1 MATEKQLKA
10 NRANATRSTGPKSL
24 SGKARS
30 SMNSCKHG
38 LTAET
43 VVIANEDPK
52 EFDEL
57 RADLENDF
65 RPQTRMERELVDRL
79 AGIIWR
85 LRRVPQFEAALIRAR
100 QADVVK
106 TLAIPT
112 EEQKKEQR
120 HVDHMAHF
128 AERYRTALPIK
139 KQREPEKQ
147 KELEKRSAQRKETA
161 TPPDGEDNKTE
172 GTEHPSGLGHEIGL
186 ALILDSDQHDTL
198 GKLSRYEAGL
208 MQALNRTLSL
218 LCNMQ
223 SARLAAI
230 ADEKL
235 IEGTTTSPRQR

>member
-65 RPQTRMERELVDRL
+65 RPETRMERELVDRL

-85 LRRVPQFEAALIRAR
+85 LRRVPHFEAALIRAR

-128 AERYRTALPIK
+128 AERYRSFVPRDK
-139 KQREPEKQ
+139 K
-147 KELEKRSAQRKETA
+147 KELERE
-161 TPPDGEDNKTE
+161 
-172 GTEHPSGLGHEIGL
+172 
-186 ALILDSDQHDTL
+186 
-198 GKLSRYEAGL
+198 
-208 MQALNRTLSL
+208 
-218 LCNMQ
+218 
-223 SARLAAI
+223 
-230 ADEKL
+230 
-235 IEGTTTSPRQR
+235 